1 MKAGAM
7 TARARKQP
15 DRGRNA
21 GARKRQAPS
30 PGLLQRSM
38 VALGS
43 FAARHPSVIGGG
55 AAFAVVFSFVAANAL
70 WYQPGGHPSPIM
82 KTRSSQNTLGFS
94 ALRKPPSDVTTFVIE
109 REGEAGDEVPA
120 RAAAQV
126 SGLVLDIQT
135 ALASQG
141 LYAADPDGIMQ
152 KETADAIRRFQQ
164 ARGLSVTGEPS
175 EDLLVELGGVAAP
188 REVAV
193 LPTERPAETAAEKDT
208 GTAIDPVAAAIR
220 AAEAEL
226 PPSPAP
232 RPAAPGP
239 SAQSSSA
246 QSVSAQ
252 SGSAP
257 STAPQSSAP
266 QSSALVM
273 KIQKGLS
280 NIAYADIAVDGVAGE
295 ETREAIRAFERHYR
309 LPATGEPNEMVLS
322 KLKEIGAL

>member
-21 GARKRQAPS
+21 GARKRQAPT
-30 PGLLQRSM
+30 PGILQRSM
-38 VALGS
+38 VALGA

-55 AAFAVVFSFVAANAL
+55 AAFAVIFSFVAANAL

-94 ALRKPPSDVTTFVIE
+94 ALRKPPADVTTFVIE
-109 REGEAGDEVPA
+109 REGEAGDEAPA
-120 RAAAQV
+120 REAAQV

-135 ALASQG
+135 ALASKG
-141 LYAADPDGIMQ
+141 LYAADPDGVMQ

-175 EDLLVELGGVAAP
+175 EDLLVELGGAP
-188 REVAV
+188 APQEIAV
-193 LPTERPAETAAEKDT
+193 LPKERPAETAAEKDT
-208 GTAIDPVAAAIR
+208 GTAIDPIAAAIR

-226 PPSPAP
+226 PASPAP
-232 RPAAPGP
+232 RPAA
-239 SAQSSSA
+239 SNR
-246 QSVSAQ
+246 SAQ
-252 SGSAP
+252 SGLPPASAP
-257 STAPQSSAP
+257 SSSLPPASAP

-295 ETREAIRAFERHYR
+295 KTREAIRAFEKHYR
-309 LPATGEPNEMVLS
+309 LPATGEPNELVLS